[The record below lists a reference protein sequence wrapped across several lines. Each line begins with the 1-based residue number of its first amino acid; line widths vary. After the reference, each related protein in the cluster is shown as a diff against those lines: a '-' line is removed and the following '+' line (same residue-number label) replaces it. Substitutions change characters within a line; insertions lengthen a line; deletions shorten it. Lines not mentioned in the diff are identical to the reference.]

1 MAKIFLEVVT
11 PDRVMVSQEVDSV
24 VAPGS
29 EGEFGVLPGHIHF
42 LSGIM
47 PGELRYKSD
56 SNTESLAVMSGF
68 AEVSDDKVSILVD
81 AAESAGDID
90 IERARQ
96 AMERAHERMAKER
109 EAEDIDFLR
118 AEAALKRAI
127 ARLKVADKIS

>member
-11 PDRVMVSQEVDSV
+11 PDKVMVSEEVDSV

-42 LSGIM
+42 LSGII
-47 PGELRYKSD
+47 PGELRYKSG
-56 SNTESLAVMSGF
+56 SKTESIAVMSGF

-81 AAESAGDID
+81 AAERADDID
-90 IERARQ
+90 LERARQ
-96 AMERAHERMAKER
+96 AMERARERMAKER

-118 AEAALKRAI
+118 AESALKRAI
-127 ARLKVADKIS
+127 ARLKVAEQPS